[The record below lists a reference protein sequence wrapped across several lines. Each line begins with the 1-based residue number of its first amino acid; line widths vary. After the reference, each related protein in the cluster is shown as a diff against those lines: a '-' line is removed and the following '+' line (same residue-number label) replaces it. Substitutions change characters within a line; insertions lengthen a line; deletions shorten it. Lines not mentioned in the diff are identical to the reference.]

1 MENCMS
7 IRFSNDHVWIE
18 TLNSSVRVGITEHAQ
33 EALGDIVFVQ
43 FPQVGQGFSKN
54 AVLAVIESV
63 KAAADVVIPVGA
75 KVLKINA
82 QVIDNPALVNSDPL
96 GLGWL
101 VEVEMND
108 PSEVSELMDSSE
120 YLKFCET

>member
-1 MENCMS
+1 MS

-18 TLNSSVRVGITEHAQ
+18 TLNSSVRVGITEYAQ

-108 PSEVSELMDSSE
+108 PSEVSELMDSLE

>member
-1 MENCMS
+1 MS

>member
-1 MENCMS
+1 MS

-18 TLNSSVRVGITEHAQ
+18 TLSSSVRVGITEHAQ